1 MKSRIALFP
10 GSFDPITKGHEAL
23 VLRALSLFDEI
34 VIGIGINSSKQYMF
48 SLEQRIQWIKDTF
61 KEYSNVQVQTYQ
73 GLTIEFA
80 KQQNITHLLRGL
92 RDSTDF
98 NYERTIAQMNK
109 ALVPEIDTV
118 FLITDPELSAV
129 SSSILRDVIRG
140 KGDVSKFLPAAVKI

>member
-34 VIGIGINSSKQYMF
+34 VIGIGVNSSKQYMF

-61 KEYSNVQVQTYQ
+61 KEHRNVQVTTYQ

-80 KQQNITHLLRGL
+80 RQQNITHLLRGL

-98 NYERTIAQMNK
+98 NYERSIAQMNK

-118 FLITDPELSAV
+118 FLITEPEMSAV

-140 KGDVSKFLPAAVKI
+140 KGDVSKFLPEAVKI